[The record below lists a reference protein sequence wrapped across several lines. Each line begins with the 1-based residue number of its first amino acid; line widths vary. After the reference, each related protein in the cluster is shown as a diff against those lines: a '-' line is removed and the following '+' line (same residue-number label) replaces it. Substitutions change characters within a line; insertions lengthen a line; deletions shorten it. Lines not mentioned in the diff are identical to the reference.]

1 METKGGGGAA
11 GKGKVMGNVLLLII
25 VCVAVYLWRKKK
37 KADSASAAQAFSGR
51 EAYAEPAPARDVK
64 SGGLE
69 QFPVRGAEYCQAA
82 IEKHMEENPDWCKDY
97 ATLKREKKQWKLI
110 YRYYPTD
117 AEAEL
122 VPEPSNPHDKN
133 AVMVCVGGDKVGYIT
148 AEECVNVLKLIRAGK
163 IDRARVALK
172 GGPVKRVFEDGKD
185 AQDAEKFS
193 VYLSIRI
200 K

>member
-1 METKGGGGAA
+1 
-11 GKGKVMGNVLLLII
+11 MGNVLLLII

-37 KADSASAAQAFSGR
+37 KADSAAATQAVSGR
-51 EAYAEPAPARDVK
+51 EAYAEPAPPREVK

-69 QFPVRGAEYCQAA
+69 QFPVRGTEYCQAA
-82 IEKHMEENPDWCKDY
+82 IEKHMEENPDWFKDY
-97 ATLKREKKQWKLI
+97 TALKQEKKQWKLI

-133 AVMVCVGGDKVGYIT
+133 AVMVCVGGDKVGYIA

-163 IDRARVALK
+163 IDRASVALK